1 MATFACGG
9 EVRRERGGGN
19 LFLHGGKMLLS
30 VQIFK
35 NKDLGAASGPP
46 GLVKA
51 LYLYLGLMAARHE
64 AGKGRY
70 GNHGHHR
77 AAGGGAPGGEK
88 PQQALCGENAQKF
101 FPNSGLGRVKASSRG
116 EICRGRRAMLCC
128 YPGLGESEK
137 KVEKSEKKIE
147 KLRKRQQMRTSSPH
161 THTQKVMNKKRK
173 KREKA
178 WKNTESWRTPKAP
191 GLGWA
196 GRSPPAQAL
205 ELPPSI

>member
-88 PQQALCGENAQKF
+88 PQQALCGENA
-101 FPNSGLGRVKASSRG
+101 
-116 EICRGRRAMLCC
+116 
-128 YPGLGESEK
+128 
-137 KVEKSEKKIE
+137 
-147 KLRKRQQMRTSSPH
+147 
-161 THTQKVMNKKRK
+161 
-173 KREKA
+173 
-178 WKNTESWRTPKAP
+178 
-191 GLGWA
+191 
-196 GRSPPAQAL
+196 
-205 ELPPSI
+205 